1 MWLFTQLAMAL
12 DTLPD
17 FGRVFLLALLLTAAL
32 CGFARL
38 MRGGKAGALS
48 LLYRKGA
55 LLALIVVP
63 AMVYLFDVKVPVPV
77 VQVTRFAAI
86 WPEYLAY
93 GVLVV
98 WLGGFLFSLAII
110 LGDFRRTLRMQGSA
124 AAVPGKLMSRSTTGT
139 SALVA
144 RVMFG
149 SFVPAAKCRG
159 TLALSGVL
167 Q

>member
-17 FGRVFLLALLLTAAL
+17 FGRVFLLALLLTGAL

-63 AMVYLFDVKVPVPV
+63 AIVYLFDVKVPVPA
-77 VQVTRFAAI
+77 VQVTRFVAI
-86 WPEYLAY
+86 WPNTWHMACWW
-93 GVLVV
+93 
-98 WLGGFLFSLAII
+98 WLGGFLQS
-110 LGDFRRTLRMQGSA
+110 GDD
-124 AAVPGKLMSRSTTGT
+124 TG
-139 SALVA
+139 
-144 RVMFG
+144 
-149 SFVPAAKCRG
+149 
-159 TLALSGVL
+159 
-167 Q
+167 